1 MMKKEK
7 KKPSVAVRVVLALI
21 AVIAGVSVGML
32 AAGMGMDGQGTDVQ
46 GTASQEAVLVDNSV
60 MKAEFL
66 GFENHPELGAFL
78 VKVKAENRTGKEIW
92 VSMDKASINDE
103 TMQMV
108 MTGVPFTIQ
117 AGKKGSTGFIY
128 YLMQT
133 GVETFEDVKEV
144 AFRLRVMDNETM
156 DDIWVSDEIVVKR

>member
-1 MMKKEK
+1 MKKEK
-7 KKPSVAVRVVLALI
+7 KKPAMWVRVVLALI
-21 AVIAGVSVGML
+21 AVAVGASVGVM
-32 AAGMGMDGQGTDVQ
+32 AVGMGTDGQGTGAQ
-46 GTASQEAVLVDNSV
+46 GTANQETVLVDNSV

-66 GFENHPELGAFL
+66 GFENHPELGMFL
-78 VKVKAENRTGKEIW
+78 AKVKVENRAGNEIW
-92 VSMDKASINDE
+92 VYMDKASINDE

-117 AGKKGSTGFIY
+117 AGKKGRTGFIY

-144 AFRLRVMDNETM
+144 AFRLNVVNNETM
-156 DDIWVSDEIVVKR
+156 EDIWVSDEIVVKR